1 MPERLEFNMEFAKDN
16 IFKVQYF
23 GDVDK
28 QPKSKETKF
37 EKVKG
42 LVKRHKV
49 ITTILIS
56 LAIFCSINIYMV
68 YSFMKILQN
77 I

>member
-1 MPERLEFNMEFAKDN
+1 MEFAKEN
-16 IFKVQYF
+16 VFKVQYF
-23 GDVDK
+23 GEVDR
-28 QPKSKETKF
+28 QSSPKETKF

-49 ITTILIS
+49 ITTILVS

>member
-1 MPERLEFNMEFAKDN
+1 MEYAKDN

-23 GDVDK
+23 GDVDR
-28 QPKSKETKF
+28 QSSTKETKF

>member
-1 MPERLEFNMEFAKDN
+1 MEFAKAN

-28 QPKSKETKF
+28 PKQKETKF
-37 EKVKG
+37 EKIKG

-49 ITTILIS
+49 LTTILIS

-77 I
+77 V